1 MKHLPANSPSS
12 RVLDVACGTGLVGD
26 GMVKH
31 GYLGNLVGVDG
42 SAGMLRVA
50 GAKKLYE
57 SLVETFIYKDTKL
70 GESDDSYDGVVCC
83 GGFGPGH
90 LDPAVLRELV
100 RVTKQRGVVVFATR
114 YNEHATPYVDKLD
127 GVIGELEEGGQWAKV
142 EKYNTNYFDVDFCD
156 NSKPLLATIYCYRK
170 L

>member
-1 MKHLPANSPSS
+1 M
-12 RVLDVACGTGLVGD
+12 ACGTGLVGD
-26 GMVKH
+26 GMVEH
-31 GYLGNLVGVDG
+31 GYRGKLVGVDG

-50 GAKKLYE
+50 GDKKTYE

-70 GESDDSYDGVVCC
+70 GEEDGCYDAVVCC

-100 RVTKQRGVVVFATR
+100 RVTKRRGAVVFATR
-114 YNEHATPYVDKLD
+114 YNEHATGYVEELV
-127 GVIGELEEGGQWAKV
+127 GVMGELAEGGLWEEE
-142 EKYNTNYFDVDFCD
+142 EKYEANYFDVDFCD